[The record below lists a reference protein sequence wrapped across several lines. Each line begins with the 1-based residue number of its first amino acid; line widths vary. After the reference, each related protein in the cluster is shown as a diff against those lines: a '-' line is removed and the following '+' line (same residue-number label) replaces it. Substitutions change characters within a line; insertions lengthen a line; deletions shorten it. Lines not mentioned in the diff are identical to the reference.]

1 MTTEF
6 NVSWR
11 RYLLPPLDRE
21 GPKFVAVFAVAA
33 LLLFWL
39 WEPLGWVGIVL
50 TVWCFYFFRDPD
62 RYTPMRKGLVITP
75 ASGVV
80 SLIKKVAPPKQLD
93 MGDDE
98 RWRVS
103 VFMSVFDCHVNRMPV
118 GGTIRKVV
126 YIAGKFVNA
135 SLDKASEDNERNMV
149 HVTTEDGKDLAFVQI
164 AGLVARRIRCD
175 IKEGQVTRT
184 GERMGM
190 IRFGQPA
197 RHLLAAGS
205 GAPCCPCQTCV
216 SGETVIADMMANEQK
231 RDAEAR

>member
-39 WEPLGWVGIVL
+39 WAPLGWVGVVL

-62 RYTPMRKGLVITP
+62 RYTPMRKGLIITP

-80 SLIKKVAPPKQLD
+80 SLISKVPPPKQLD
-93 MGDDE
+93 MGDEE

-103 VFMSVFDCHVNRMPV
+103 VFMSVFDCHVNRMPI
-118 GGTIRKVV
+118 GGTVRKVA
-126 YIAGKFVNA
+126 YIPGKFVNA

-149 HVTTEDGKDLAFVQI
+149 NVTIEDGRELAFVQI

-175 IKEGQVTRT
+175 IKEGQQLRT
-184 GERMGM
+184 GARMGM
-190 IRFGQPA
+190 IRFGSRLDIYLPPGTEPLVA
-197 RHLLAAGS
+197 LG
-205 GAPCCPCQTCV
+205 QTCV
-216 SGETVIADMMANEQK
+216 SGETVIADLASDESK